1 MSKAKIARTFV
12 LALAF
17 ATTLTGLATSNR
29 AGQAPPQ
36 SSAPTSAEGESIYKQ
51 RCAMCHDSP
60 QDRVPP
66 LFLIRR
72 RSAENVIQTLTDGAM
87 KQQATGLNADQI
99 RNLAIYLTGKNP
111 GPPLKADLERN
122 MCAGGIR
129 PLDLKAPQW
138 NGWSL

>member
-1 MSKAKIARTFV
+1 
-12 LALAF
+12 
-17 ATTLTGLATSNR
+17 
-29 AGQAPPQ
+29 
-36 SSAPTSAEGESIYKQ
+36 
-51 RCAMCHDSP
+51 
-60 QDRVPP
+60 
-66 LFLIRR
+66 
-72 RSAENVIQTLTDGAM
+72 M

-138 NGWSL
+138 NGWSLDLDNSRFQPNPGIKPEDIPRLKLKFAWAHPGPMATGQPVVIGDWMFLTIEAE